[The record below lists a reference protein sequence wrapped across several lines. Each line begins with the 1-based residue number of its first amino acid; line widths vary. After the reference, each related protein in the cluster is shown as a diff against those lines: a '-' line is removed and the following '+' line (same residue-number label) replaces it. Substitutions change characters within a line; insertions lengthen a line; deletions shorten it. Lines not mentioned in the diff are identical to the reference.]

1 MKKLMLSTILSL
13 AASSIMLSQVNF
25 NVKLGVSPGS
35 NGEANALLVNREN
48 PFAEFQLSMI
58 HTDPQF
64 YGGIRAHIGLRAP
77 FFIES
82 GLSYTK
88 RTSVYNVNFTMEQR
102 EPLAKVMSMS
112 EKEDILLLPVDIG
125 VALGN
130 FDVTSGLRL
139 NKTIKSSNELSHLN
153 GFSSENPS
161 IQMGWQVGVRYGF
174 ANVMAGVEF
183 MGSLNR
189 ICTGMSVNQTSL
201 EMQNVP
207 GNLAFTLQYRL

>member
-1 MKKLMLSTILSL
+1 MKKLILSTILSF
-13 AASSIMLSQVNF
+13 AASSIMWAQVHF
-25 NVKLGVSPGS
+25 DVKLGVSPGS
-35 NGEANALLVNREN
+35 NGGANALLVNREN

-64 YGGIRAHIGLRAP
+64 YGGIRTHIGLRAP

-88 RTSVYNVNFTMEQR
+88 RTSIYNLNFTMEQR
-102 EPLAKVMSMS
+102 EPMSKVMSMS

-125 VALGN
+125 VSIGA
-130 FDVTSGLRL
+130 FDVTSGMRL
-139 NKTIKSSNELSHLN
+139 NKTIKSSNELSHLS
-153 GFSSENPS
+153 GFSHENPS
-161 IQMGWQVGVRYGF
+161 LQMGWQMGIRYGF
-174 ANVMAGVEF
+174 ANVMAGIEF

-189 ICTGMSVNQTSL
+189 ICKGMSVNKTSL

-207 GNLAFTLQYRL
+207 GKLAFTLQYRL